1 MIRNAK
7 RNRDGMVLCA
17 VVAGVVAGAGGL
29 ASGQTQVQPVPK
41 FEDPVI
47 FPAEVGSPYGI
58 ASLDFL
64 DASGQPGQDGFPE
77 IAVAGSGVYLV
88 DGCGDD
94 PVDHRIKIFHNTG
107 TWDTNP
113 AGALVEKQLLDV
125 IGDFKLATELAF
137 ADVTGVNG
145 PDLVLLGYSPT
156 FGEGYLWVYA
166 NKGDGDFKATPVEF
180 KTSATTL
187 RGLVTADLDGDG
199 DIDVAAAGSNCD
211 GGDDVFIVFVNETI
225 TPGIPVFV
233 AQDEHLAIA
242 NGTAPGDIVVGDF
255 YNFSPGAPLLDLVTA
270 NPLSPSYSKVRNL
283 GNLQFVP
290 TTVDTNQNC
299 APAWG
304 FITAASGKFG
314 TDSWWDFA
322 GVDDDDLYLGIFKGN
337 GIGVFTSFC
346 DDPALGYSLFP
357 PPEHTILRA
366 HGIDSGNIN
375 GGPGTDLVVAL
386 HVVAIP
392 QNGHDAPDWP
402 SAVAVLVGFADGT
415 FQVPSAQQAYI
426 FRTDNVA
433 GLGGG
438 GSALVELVDLDA
450 DGFDDIVVTNNYE
463 ESSGG
468 YNISV
473 LINKSIVV
481 IEP

>member
-29 ASGQTQVQPVPK
+29 ANGQTQVQPVPK

-94 PVDHRIKIFHNTG
+94 PADHRIKIFHNTG

-113 AGALVEKQLLDV
+113 AGALVEKQLLDD
-125 IGDFKLATELAF
+125 IGEFKLATELAF
-137 ADVTGVNG
+137 ADVTGENG
-145 PDLVLLGYSPT
+145 PDLVLLGYSPI

-166 NKGDGDFKATPVEF
+166 NKGDGFFEATPEEF
-180 KTSATTL
+180 TVTGVTL
-187 RGLVTADLDGDG
+187 RGLVTADIDGDG
-199 DIDVAAAGSNCD
+199 DIDVAAAGSNCLG
-211 GGDDVFIVFVNETI
+211 GGDDVFIVFENTTTFGAPSFDIQSE
-225 TPGIPVFV
+225 PLGIG
-233 AQDEHLAIA
+233 

-255 YNFSPGAPLLDLVTA
+255 YEFSPGVPFPDLVTA
-270 NPLSPSYSKVRNL
+270 NSLDPSYTKVRNT
-283 GNLQFVP
+283 GGLQFVP
-290 TTVDTNQNC
+290 TTVGAGC
-299 APAWG
+299 APAWS
-304 FITAASGKFG
+304 FITAAAAKFG
-314 TDSWWDFA
+314 TDSRWDFA
-322 GVDDDDLYLGIFKGN
+322 GVDDDDLYLGIFKGD
-337 GIGVFTSFC
+337 GLGGFTSFC
-346 DDPALGYSLFP
+346 DDPALGYSLYP

-386 HVVAIP
+386 HVVAVAENDDGP
-392 QNGHDAPDWP
+392 EWP

-415 FQVPSAQQAYI
+415 FQVPSAQRAYI